1 MITDPICSSDGFMEF
16 VTDECVFNSTEL
28 KDIEYIRSSY
38 YNKLEYT
45 RFSSSVGKFVGFT
58 EYGVRNAEYWNSDPS
73 KLSAMRAQKEVYC
86 LNHVPVYYS
95 NVLTKSGES
104 ERHYYYHRYYYHII
118 INVITLLSHIDQ
130 IR

>member
-1 MITDPICSSDGFMEF
+1 MEF

-28 KDIEYIRSSY
+28 KDIEYIRSFY

-58 EYGVRNAEYWNSDPS
+58 ERGVKNAEYWNNDASF
-73 KLSAMRAQKEVYC
+73 LSAMKAQKEVYC

>member
-1 MITDPICSSDGFMEF
+1 MMFRT
-16 VTDECVFNSTEL
+16 TECVFNSTEL
-28 KDIEYIRSSY
+28 KDIEYIRSY
-38 YNKLEYT
+38 YFNKKEDT

-58 EYGVRNAEYWNSDPS
+58 EQGVRNAAAWNNNPS
-73 KLSAMRAQKEVYC
+73 ILSNMKAQKEVYC

-104 ERHYYYHRYYYHII
+104 ERHYYYHRYYHHII

-130 IR
+130 IT